1 MSEFVFKNLSV
12 KVVPDQG
19 ARFCSD
25 ESVTVLACTPCTD
38 LCTGTVP
45 VCDDGLTDLFSDIGL
60 CPACR
65 GPGTSPGFVDPFTN
79 IVLPAGEVLEELAAL
94 RDGLQVAMRAV
105 EVAEEKAQSPEG
117 ISRTAGIDALRTRLL
132 GAVAE
137 LDEYRATLE

>member
-45 VCDDGLTDLFSDIGL
+45 VCDDGLTDLFSDIGRSFYGGDPYIDFNL
-60 CPACR
+60 NEFRIYNGAFTVDDVAATQSL
-65 GPGTSPGFVDPFTN
+65 GPDRL
-79 IVLPAGEVLEELAAL
+79 I
-94 RDGLQVAMRAV
+94 
-105 EVAEEKAQSPEG
+105 
-117 ISRTAGIDALRTRLL
+117 TRPP
-132 GAVAE
+132 
-137 LDEYRATLE
+137 R